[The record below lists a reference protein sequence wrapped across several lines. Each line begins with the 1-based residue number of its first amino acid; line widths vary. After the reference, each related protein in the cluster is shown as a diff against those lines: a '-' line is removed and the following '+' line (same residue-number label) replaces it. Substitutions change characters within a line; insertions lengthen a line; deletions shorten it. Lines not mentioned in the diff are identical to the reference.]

1 MSIAVINVTP
11 KMTNFRI
18 IEQDHDFSIN
28 FMFIITKVGNKI
40 IIRRT
45 FRRDKSMCLS
55 FLRGMHF
62 LIFHILK
69 VFGSKRPIEL
79 EGLSFCYPKNME

>member
-18 IEQDHDFSIN
+18 IEQDRDFSIN

-45 FRRDKSMCLS
+45 FKRDKSCDVFIFFARDAFFDLS
-55 FLRGMHF
+55 HF
-62 LIFHILK
+62 ESIWIKKFN
-69 VFGSKRPIEL
+69 RT
-79 EGLSFCYPKNME
+79 